1 MSTTTAT
8 KTKNPKNKQQT
19 EKLSPMIFNFFRA
32 FSVIMMVTIY
42 VKLALIKSKNRIYK
56 TCSEYGYFLKN
67 RIKKKQLSIS
77 KEKPGLFDSLQY
89 KKKKSYTEKRNH

>member
-1 MSTTTAT
+1 MLCQQQQPQ

-19 EKLSPMIFNFFRA
+19 GKLSPMIFNCFWGPLSDIA
-32 FSVIMMVTIY
+32 GNY

-67 RIKKKQLSIS
+67 RIKKTVINIQ
-77 KEKPGLFDSLQY
+77 QR
-89 KKKKSYTEKRNH
+89 KSRAI